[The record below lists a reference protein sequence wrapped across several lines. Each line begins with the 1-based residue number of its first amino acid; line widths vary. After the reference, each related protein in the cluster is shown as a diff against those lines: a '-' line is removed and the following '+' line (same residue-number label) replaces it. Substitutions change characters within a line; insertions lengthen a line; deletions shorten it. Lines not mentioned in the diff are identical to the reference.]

1 MTGLLWTAG
10 DVATRDLSNKLL
22 ECVRKNQLGEA
33 TQLTRSLSLEERMAI
48 ANRPDKNGR
57 TALCTA
63 VKVVGNVEFVKFLL
77 DECGADVEQCGF
89 VEGLDRYDD
98 DLDNTGQVV

>member
-1 MTGLLWTAG
+1 
-10 DVATRDLSNKLL
+10 
-22 ECVRKNQLGEA
+22 
-33 TQLTRSLSLEERMAI
+33 MAI

-77 DECGADVEQCGF
+77 DECSADVEQCGF
-89 VEGLDRYDD
+89 IESFDRYDY
-98 DLDNTGQVV
+98 NEVTKCQVV